1 MVELRHHQR
10 LVWEGWFPE
19 QAEGWWEE
27 WMRQADQVLDDDELL
42 EAVYQAQGKRR
53 PKSHCRGRKQTPAEV
68 VLRLAVLKHVRNW
81 SFEETEREVRAN
93 VVYRQFTRIGAR
105 KVPDAKTLGRLVQAL
120 GPKVV
125 QQVHQRLV
133 AVAQEKKVVQGRRL
147 RLDTTV
153 VESNIHY
160 PTDSSLLSDGAR
172 VLTRTMK
179 KITELTGR
187 AGTKLRNRMRTI
199 GHRAME
205 IARTSRSKGPQVQK
219 RLKQGYRKLLTVTR
233 KVVNQA
239 KRFREEIASGVK
251 RAKDHDK
258 KLVLAALRKNL
269 ETMLPRVQQV
279 IRQAKARVLGGNVHV
294 AGKLVSVF
302 EPSTEVIRKGK
313 ASKPTEFGKMVKVQ
327 EAENQIITHYEVFEK
342 RPNDADLLLP
352 AVRKH
357 EEQFGRVP
365 QLVAGDAGFYS
376 ADNETELQK
385 MGVRQI
391 SVPNRSTKS
400 PERRRHQKKRSFRRG
415 QKWRTGAEGRI
426 SVLKRRHGLNRCRYR
441 GEAGTQRWVGLGVI
455 ADNLIN
461 IGRFLATATN
471 TG

>member
-42 EAVYQAQGKRR
+42 EAVYHAQGKRR

-68 VLRLAVLKHVRNW
+68 LLRLAVLKHVRNW

-93 VVYRQFTRIGAR
+93 VVYRQFTRIGAE

-120 GPKVV
+120 GPAVI

-133 AVAQEKKVVQGRRL
+133 VVAQEKKVVRGRRL

-160 PTDSSLLSDGAR
+160 PTDSSLLGDGAR

-199 GHRAME
+199 GHRLIE
-205 IARTSRSKGPQVQK
+205 IARTSRSKGPQVQE
-219 RLKQGYRKLLTVTR
+219 RLKQGYRKLLTTTR

-239 KRFREEIASGVK
+239 KCFRKDVASGVK
-251 RAKDHDK
+251 RTKDHEQ
-258 KLVLAALRKNL
+258 KLVLQALQKDL

-279 IRQAKARVLGGNVHV
+279 IRQSRARVLGGDVHV

-313 ASKPTEFGKMVKVQ
+313 ASKPTEFGKMVKIQ

-342 RPNDADLLLP
+342 RPNDADLLVP
-352 AVRKH
+352 AVQKH

-376 ADNETELQK
+376 AGNEVALQD

-441 GEAGTQRWVGLGVI
+441 GDAGMHRWVGLGVI

-461 IGRFLATATN
+461 IGRFLAVTN
-471 TG
+471 SG

>member
-1 MVELRHHQR
+1 MIELRHHQR

-19 QAEGWWEE
+19 QAAEWWDE
-27 WMRQADQVLDDDELL
+27 WMRRVDQVLDDDELL

-53 PKSHCRGRKQTPAEV
+53 PKSRCRGRKQTPTEV

-81 SFEETEREVRAN
+81 TFEETEREVRAN
-93 VVYRQFTRIGAR
+93 VVYRQFTRIGAE

-120 GPKVV
+120 GPAVI

-133 AVAQEKKVVQGRRL
+133 AIAQEKKVVRGRKL
-147 RLDTTV
+147 RVDTTV
-153 VESNIHY
+153 VERNIHY

-179 KITELTGR
+179 KISELTGR

-205 IARTSRSKGPQVQK
+205 IARTSRSKGRQRQK
-219 RLKQGYRKLLTVTR
+219 KLKQGYRKLLTASR

-239 KRFREEIASGVK
+239 KRFRNEVVSGVK
-251 RAKDHDK
+251 RAKDHNQE
-258 KLVLAALRKNL
+258 LVLEALRKDL

-279 IRQAKARVLGGNVHV
+279 IRQAKARVLGGDVHV

-313 ASKPTEFGKMVKVQ
+313 ASKPTEFGKMVKIQ

-342 RPNDADLLLP
+342 RPKDADLLVP
-352 AVRKH
+352 AVQKH
-357 EEQFGRVP
+357 ERQFGRVP

-376 ADNETELQK
+376 AGNEAELQK

-391 SVPNRSTKS
+391 SVPNHLTRS
-400 PERRRHQKKRSFRRG
+400 PERRRHQKRRSFRRG

-426 SVLKRRHGLNRCRYR
+426 SVLKRRHGLTRCRYR
-441 GEAGTQRWVGLGVI
+441 GDAGMQRWVGLGVI

-461 IGRFLATATN
+461 IGRFLAVMN
-471 TG
+471 SG

>member
-1 MVELRHHQR
+1 MWCTDSLH
-10 LVWEGWFPE
+10 GFG
-19 QAEGWWEE
+19 AE
-27 WMRQADQVLDDDELL
+27 
-42 EAVYQAQGKRR
+42 
-53 PKSHCRGRKQTPAEV
+53 
-68 VLRLAVLKHVRNW
+68 
-81 SFEETEREVRAN
+81 
-93 VVYRQFTRIGAR
+93 

-133 AVAQEKKVVQGRRL
+133 AIAQEKKVVRGRKL

-153 VESNIHY
+153 VEKNIHY

-187 AGTKLRNRMRTI
+187 AGAKLRNRMRTI

-219 RLKQGYRKLLTVTR
+219 KLKQGYRKLLTVTR

-251 RAKDHDK
+251 RAKDHDQ
-258 KLVLAALRKNL
+258 KLVLAALRRDL

-342 RPNDADLLLP
+342 RPYDADLLVP
-352 AVRKH
+352 AVYKH

-376 ADNETELQK
+376 ADNEAELQK

-400 PERRRHQKKRSFRRG
+400 PERRRHQKKRPFRKG

-441 GEAGTQRWVGLGVI
+441 GEAGMQRWVGLGVI

-461 IGRFLATATN
+461 IGRFLSVTN
-471 TG
+471 SG

>member
-42 EAVYQAQGKRR
+42 EAVYHAQGKRR

-93 VVYRQFTRIGAR
+93 VVYRQFTRIGAE

-120 GPKVV
+120 GAAVI

-133 AVAQEKKVVQGRRL
+133 AVAQEKKVVRGRKL
-147 RLDTTV
+147 RVDTTV
-153 VESNIHY
+153 VEANIHY

-219 RLKQGYRKLLTVTR
+219 KLKQGYRKLLTVTR

-239 KRFREEIASGVK
+239 KRFREEIASG
-251 RAKDHDK
+251 HEQN
-258 KLVLAALRKNL
+258 LVLRALRKDL

-313 ASKPTEFGKMVKVQ
+313 ASKPTEFGKMLKVQ

-376 ADNETELQK
+376 ADNEAELQK

-400 PERRRHQKKRSFRRG
+400 PERRRHQKKRSFRRA

-441 GEAGTQRWVGLGVI
+441 GDAGMQRWVGLGVI

-461 IGRFLATATN
+461 IGRFLAVTN
-471 TG
+471 SG

>member
-1 MVELRHHQR
+1 
-10 LVWEGWFPE
+10 
-19 QAEGWWEE
+19 
-27 WMRQADQVLDDDELL
+27 MRQADQVLDDDELL

-53 PKSHCRGRKQTPAEV
+53 PKSRCRGRKQTPAEV

-81 SFEETEREVRAN
+81 TFEETEREVRAN
-93 VVYRQFTRIGAR
+93 VVYRQFTRIGAE

-120 GPKVV
+120 GPAVI

-133 AVAQEKKVVQGRRL
+133 AVAQEKKVVRGRKL

-153 VESNIHY
+153 VERNIHY

-179 KITELTGR
+179 KIAELTGR

-199 GHRAME
+199 RHRAME

-219 RLKQGYRKLLTVTR
+219 KLKQGYRKLLTVTR
-233 KVVNQA
+233 KVVNHA
-239 KRFREEIASGVK
+239 KRFRNEVAIGVK
-251 RAKDHDK
+251 RAKDHNQK
-258 KLVLAALRKNL
+258 SVLEALRKDL

-279 IRQAKARVLGGNVHV
+279 IRQAKARVLGGDVHV

-313 ASKPTEFGKMVKVQ
+313 ASKPTEFGKMVKIQ
-327 EAENQIITHYEVFEK
+327 EAENQIITHYEVYEK
-342 RPNDADLLLP
+342 RPKDADLLVP

-365 QLVAGDAGFYS
+365 QLVAGDAAFYS
-376 ADNETELQK
+376 ADNEAKLQEI
-385 MGVRQI
+385 GVRQI
-391 SVPNRSTKS
+391 SVPNHRTKS
-400 PERRRHQKKRSFRRG
+400 PDRRRHQKKRSFRRG

-441 GEAGTQRWVGLGVI
+441 GDAGMQRWVGLGVI

-461 IGRFLATATN
+461 IGRFLALMN
-471 TG
+471 SG

>member
-10 LVWEGWFPE
+10 MVWEGWFPE
-19 QAEGWWEE
+19 QAAEWWDE
-27 WMRQADQVLDDDELL
+27 WMRRVDQVLDDDELL

-53 PKSHCRGRKQTPAEV
+53 PKSRCRGRKQTPAEV

-81 SFEETEREVRAN
+81 TFEETEREVRAN
-93 VVYRQFTRIGAR
+93 VVYRQFTRIGAE

-120 GPKVV
+120 GPAVI

-133 AVAQEKKVVQGRRL
+133 AIAQEKKVVRGRRL

-153 VESNIHY
+153 VERNIHY

-179 KITELTGR
+179 KMTKLTGR

-219 RLKQGYRKLLTVTR
+219 KLKQGYRKLLTVTR

-239 KRFREEIASGVK
+239 KRFRNEVASGVK
-251 RAKDHDK
+251 RAKDHGK
-258 KLVLAALRKNL
+258 KLVLQALQKDL

-279 IRQAKARVLGGNVHV
+279 IRQTKARVMGGNVHV

-313 ASKPTEFGKMVKVQ
+313 ASKPTEFGKMVKIQ
-327 EAENQIITHYEVFEK
+327 EAEHQIITHYEVFDK
-342 RPNDADLLLP
+342 RPSDADLLVP
-352 AVRKH
+352 AVHKH

-365 QLVAGDAGFYS
+365 QLVAGDAAFYS
-376 ADNETELQK
+376 ADNEAELQE

-400 PERRRHQKKRSFRRG
+400 PERRRYQKKRSFRRG

-441 GEAGTQRWVGLGVI
+441 GDAGMQRWVGLGVI

-461 IGRFLATATN
+461 IGRFLAVTN
-471 TG
+471 SG

>member
-42 EAVYQAQGKRR
+42 EAVYHAQGKRR

-68 VLRLAVLKHVRNW
+68 LLRLAVLKHVRNW

-93 VVYRQFTRIGAR
+93 VVYRQFTRIGAE

-120 GPKVV
+120 GPAVI

-133 AVAQEKKVVQGRRL
+133 VVAQEKKVVRGRRL

-160 PTDSSLLSDGAR
+160 PTDSSLLGDGAR

-199 GHRAME
+199 GHRLIE
-205 IARTSRSKGPQVQK
+205 IARTSRSKGPQVQE
-219 RLKQGYRKLLTVTR
+219 RLKQGYRKLLTTTR

-239 KRFREEIASGVK
+239 KCFRKDVASGVK
-251 RAKDHDK
+251 RTKDHEQ
-258 KLVLAALRKNL
+258 KLVLQALQKDL

-279 IRQAKARVLGGNVHV
+279 MRQSRARVLGGDVHV

-313 ASKPTEFGKMVKVQ
+313 ASKPTEFGKMVKIQ

-342 RPNDADLLLP
+342 RPNDADLLVP
-352 AVRKH
+352 AVQKH

-376 ADNETELQK
+376 AGNEVALQD

-441 GEAGTQRWVGLGVI
+441 GDAGMHRWVGLGVI

-461 IGRFLATATN
+461 IGRFLAVTN
-471 TG
+471 SG

>member
-19 QAEGWWEE
+19 QVPEWWEE
-27 WMRQADQVLDDDELL
+27 WMRQADPVLDDRQLL
-42 EAVYQAQGKRR
+42 EAVYEAQGKRR
-53 PKSHCRGRKQTPAEV
+53 PKSRCRGRMQTPAEV

-93 VVYRQFTRIGAR
+93 VVYRQFTRIGAER
-105 KVPDAKTLGRLVQAL
+105 VPDAKTLGRLVQAL
-120 GPKVV
+120 GPAVI

-133 AVAQEKKVVQGRRL
+133 AVAREKKVVRGRKL
-147 RLDTTV
+147 RVDTTV
-153 VESNIHY
+153 VEANIHY
-160 PTDSSLLSDGAR
+160 PTDSSLLGDGAR

-199 GHRAME
+199 GHRGME
-205 IARTSRSKGPQVQK
+205 ISRTSRSKGAQVQEK
-219 RLKQGYRKLLTVTR
+219 LKQGYRKLLTATR
-233 KVVNQA
+233 QVVNQA
-239 KRFREEIASGVK
+239 KRFREEMAGGVK
-251 RAKDHDK
+251 RAKDHK
-258 KLVLAALRKNL
+258 QKLVLQSLRKDL

-279 IRQAKARVLGGNVHV
+279 IRQSRARVLGGDVHV
-294 AGKLVSVF
+294 TGKLVSVF

-313 ASKPTEFGKMVKVQ
+313 ASKPTEFGKMVKIQ

-342 RPNDADLLLP
+342 RPRDADLLVP
-352 AVRKH
+352 AVQKH
-357 EEQFGRVP
+357 EQQFGHVP

-376 ADNETELQK
+376 AGNEAELQD

-400 PERRRHQKKRSFRRG
+400 PERRRHQRKRSFRRG
-415 QKWRTGAEGRI
+415 QKWRTGVEGRI

-441 GEAGTQRWVGLGVI
+441 GDAGMQRWVGLGVI

-461 IGRFLATATN
+461 IGRFLAATN

>member
-1 MVELRHHQR
+1 M
-10 LVWEGWFPE
+10 
-19 QAEGWWEE
+19 
-27 WMRQADQVLDDDELL
+27 
-42 EAVYQAQGKRR
+42 
-53 PKSHCRGRKQTPAEV
+53 
-68 VLRLAVLKHVRNW
+68 
-81 SFEETEREVRAN
+81 
-93 VVYRQFTRIGAR
+93 
-105 KVPDAKTLGRLVQAL
+105 LG
-120 GPKVV
+120 
-125 QQVHQRLV
+125 
-133 AVAQEKKVVQGRRL
+133 
-147 RLDTTV
+147 
-153 VESNIHY
+153 
-160 PTDSSLLSDGAR
+160 DGAR
-172 VLTRTMK
+172 VLTRTMR

-199 GHRAME
+199 GHRLME
-205 IARTSRSKGPQVQK
+205 IARTSRSKGPQVQEK
-219 RLKQGYRKLLTVTR
+219 LKQGYRKLLTTTR

-239 KRFREEIASGVK
+239 KCFREEIASGVK
-251 RAKDHDK
+251 RTKDHEQN
-258 KLVLAALRKNL
+258 LVLTALRKDL

-279 IRQAKARVLGGNVHV
+279 IRQARARVLGGNVHV
-294 AGKLVSVF
+294 VGKLVSVF

-313 ASKPTEFGKMVKVQ
+313 ASKPTEFGKMVKIQ

-342 RPNDADLLLP
+342 RPNDADLLVP
-352 AVRKH
+352 AVQKH

-376 ADNETELQK
+376 AGNEAELQD

-441 GEAGTQRWVGLGVI
+441 GDAGMQRWVGLGVI

-461 IGRFLATATN
+461 IGRFLAVTN
-471 TG
+471 SG

>member
-1 MVELRHHQR
+1 
-10 LVWEGWFPE
+10 VWEGWFPE
-19 QAEGWWEE
+19 QAAGWWEE

-42 EAVYQAQGKRR
+42 EAVYHAQGKRR

-93 VVYRQFTRIGAR
+93 VVYRQFTRIGAE

-133 AVAQEKKVVQGRRL
+133 AVAQEKKVVRGRRL

-219 RLKQGYRKLLTVTR
+219 KLKQGYRKLLTVTR

-239 KRFREEIASGVK
+239 KRFRNEVASRVK
-251 RAKDHDK
+251 RAKDRDQ
-258 KLVLAALRKNL
+258 KLVLEALRKDL

-279 IRQAKARVLGGNVHV
+279 IRQAKARVLGGDVHV

-313 ASKPTEFGKMVKVQ
+313 ASKPTEFGKMVKLQ

-342 RPNDADLLLP
+342 RPADSDLLVP
-352 AVRKH
+352 AVQKH

-365 QLVAGDAGFYS
+365 RLVAGDAGFYS
-376 ADNETELQK
+376 ADNEAELQK

-391 SVPNRSTKS
+391 SVPNRYTKS

-441 GEAGTQRWVGLGVI
+441 GNAGMQRWVGLGVI

-461 IGRFLATATN
+461 IGKFLAATN